1 MKKFKKALLL
11 FSFVYVLLPICA
23 CQACWFKIPL
33 DYGESKWVSGEDEQ
47 IKIEMLVNA
56 DKSSYSTVTFNGKTK
71 KYKNSFVSEML
82 YFYNID
88 DNGNIILDSEH
99 FTGFSAD
106 ITKTA
111 DGIIYCKMDLAEFEK
126 DFLGTNELSGEF
138 RFTLSM
144 VKE

>member
-1 MKKFKKALLL
+1 MIKLKKTFLLFSLFFALLL
-11 FSFVYVLLPICA
+11 IGGCESCR
-23 CQACWFKIPL
+23 FKIPL
-33 DYGESKWVSGEDEQ
+33 DYGESKWVSGEGEE
-47 IKIEMLVNA
+47 IKIEMF
-56 DKSSYSTVTFNGKTK
+56 VTSETSAYGFVT
-71 KYKNSFVSEML
+71 YKGVSKQYDYRFISETL
-82 YFYNID
+82 YFCNIKD
-88 DNGNIILDSEH
+88 HGNIILDSEH

-126 DFLGTNELSGEF
+126 DFLGTNELSGEY